1 MRVVNTVHSRKKTN
15 VCGNLFK
22 ILPQIPKLCG
32 QFPALIIVYQ
42 VKLALG
48 HIPPQ
53 LQQFPDTGCRL
64 FPGDERGAGTLGALA
79 LGYAD
84 FFGIVPDGILAPIQI
99 EARAVF
105 PIVFCEETGI
115 VRLILFEIGADD

>member
-1 MRVVNTVHSRKKTN
+1 MRGKPLFFILN
-15 VCGNLFK
+15 VTEHQQQ
-22 ILPQIPKLCG
+22 PVG
-32 QFPALIIVYQ
+32 QVMDFIVIYL

-64 FPGDERGAGTLGALA
+64 FPGDKRGAGTLGALA
-79 LGYAD
+79 PGYAD
-84 FFGIVPDGILAPIQI
+84 SFGIVPDSILAPIQT

-105 PIVFCEETGI
+105 PIVFCKETG
-115 VRLILFEIGADD
+115 VVWLILLK